1 MIANQ
6 AAFNGVN
13 SLGARLNGYQ
23 PIQHPVRQP
32 MQPVQANMPTH
43 FAQPSWGPNPQFQ
56 QFGYR
61 PPQAPVNPYPMS
73 PIMSPYIG
81 FGNSVPVPVQGGPAQ
96 NPDQPQ
102 QLNAPLPVR
111 DPMQRPVIG
120 RNSLAML

>member
-23 PIQHPVRQP
+23 PIAHPVRQP
-32 MQPVQANMPTH
+32 MQPVQAMPSH
-43 FAQPSWGPNPQFQ
+43 FAQPVWGQNPVMQ

-73 PIMSPYIG
+73 PIVAPYMG
-81 FGNSVPVPVQGGPAQ
+81 FGNSIPVQGGPQMPVQ
-96 NPDQPQ
+96 NPDQVQ
-102 QLNAPLPVR
+102 QQAVPVRAPLSGV
-111 DPMQRPVIG
+111 
-120 RNSLAML
+120 NSLSLL